1 MEKGLKR
8 TKGSDLMKCF
18 NEETFKET

>member
-1 MEKGLKR
+1 MEKDLKR
-8 TKGSDLMKCF
+8 TKGGDLMKCF

>member
-1 MEKGLKR
+1 MEKDLKR
-8 TKGSDLMKCF
+8 KGSDLMKCF